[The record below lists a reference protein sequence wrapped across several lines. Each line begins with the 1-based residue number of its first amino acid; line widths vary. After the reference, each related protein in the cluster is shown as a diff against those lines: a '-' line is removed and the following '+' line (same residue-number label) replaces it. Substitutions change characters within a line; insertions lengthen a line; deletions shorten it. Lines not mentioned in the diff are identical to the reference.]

1 MTGTR
6 SRRASTA
13 AAYMTCDVETK
24 LMKSVH
30 SLLLAQLKPRLGMRH
45 LAMLVRTSV
54 AISSQ
59 QAVLST
65 SLAIGPQ
72 DDFHEFTQGNV
83 LGFWMFVQR
92 TSILRVSKHDL
103 VQGFASFWRLDFLF
117 RSKKCPK
124 VTKTAAQLRALSASV
139 HRADP
144 TPPHG
149 VEKESQMML
158 QHKQTSSKAA
168 SLHGSSEDFLARL
181 DKAEA
186 RDGNTRQQHIAFQRS
201 QREPIWTQKASQPVG
216 GRFQRNFKFNKER
229 HEQWTPECEAA
240 FRMAFGK
247 SSDRSRHE
255 GDAPTGA

>member
-92 TSILRVSKHDL
+92 PSILRVSKQDL
-103 VQGFASFWRLDFLF
+103 VQGMRVF
-117 RSKKCPK
+117 
-124 VTKTAAQLRALSASV
+124 
-139 HRADP
+139 
-144 TPPHG
+144 
-149 VEKESQMML
+149 
-158 QHKQTSSKAA
+158 
-168 SLHGSSEDFLARL
+168 
-181 DKAEA
+181 
-186 RDGNTRQQHIAFQRS
+186 
-201 QREPIWTQKASQPVG
+201 G
-216 GRFQRNFKFNKER
+216 G
-229 HEQWTPECEAA
+229 
-240 FRMAFGK
+240 
-247 SSDRSRHE
+247 
-255 GDAPTGA
+255 